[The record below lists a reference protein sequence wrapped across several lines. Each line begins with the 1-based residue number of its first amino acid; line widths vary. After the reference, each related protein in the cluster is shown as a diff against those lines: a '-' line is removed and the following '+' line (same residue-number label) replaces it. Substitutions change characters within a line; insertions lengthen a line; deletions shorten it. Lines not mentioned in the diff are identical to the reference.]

1 MNITKMWFIHTM
13 EYHSVLKKTEIL
25 SFTITWI
32 YLEGIMRSETS
43 QTQRDLLLAVA
54 IKEKLVEPFQGEK
67 GVP

>member
-1 MNITKMWFIHTM
+1 M